1 MEECGLP
8 LRMMFTV
15 DFIHENYEPET
26 ERIPFLDN
34 LLAARNCYDGGERIT
49 LTSISHWTNDESQN
63 IPLSVFD
70 YYADQGVQC
79 SINDFMVWGR
89 GAELTDLACY
99 IEVGSTEKDGLGP
112 YRSILLRDMI
122 YSGKIGDED
131 EFEKAPNRE
140 LLKQMSVCGRAPN
153 FFISWGNKYFYCIPH
168 MGHDWFSISDV
179 GQLSTEAMASFF
191 ADRPIIREIQTR
203 SIFGALDEHTD
214 LVDGDTLEEIGS
226 MRESIRFAGC
236 SVCLKMYRKGILQ
249 EINRKIL
256 GMITP

>member
-1 MEECGLP
+1 
-8 LRMMFTV
+8 
-15 DFIHENYEPET
+15 
-26 ERIPFLDN
+26 
-34 LLAARNCYDGGERIT
+34 
-49 LTSISHWTNDESQN
+49 
-63 IPLSVFD
+63 
-70 YYADQGVQC
+70 
-79 SINDFMVWGR
+79 MVWGR

-153 FFISWGNKYFYCIPH
+153 FFISWCNKYFYCIPH

-179 GQLSTEAMASFF
+179 GQLSTEA
-191 ADRPIIREIQTR
+191 
-203 SIFGALDEHTD
+203 D
-214 LVDGDTLEEIGS
+214 LVDGDTPEETESI
-226 MRESIRFAGC
+226 RESIRFAGC
-236 SVCLKMYRKGILQ
+236 SVCLKMYQKGILQ